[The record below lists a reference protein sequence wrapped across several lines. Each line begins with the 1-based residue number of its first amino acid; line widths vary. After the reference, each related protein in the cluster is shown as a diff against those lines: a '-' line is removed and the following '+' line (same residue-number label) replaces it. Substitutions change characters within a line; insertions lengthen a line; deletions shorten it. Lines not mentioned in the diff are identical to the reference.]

1 MMKNI
6 TLGQYYP
13 VDSWVH
19 RLDPRTKI
27 LLTIALIVAVFMVES
42 AVGYVLIL
50 GFVYLTARLSN
61 IPFKMLLRGVKSLR
75 FILILTFL
83 LNLLFNPGTNYIVS
97 WGFLKI
103 SWDGLAQ
110 ACHYSLRL
118 VFLVMGTSLM
128 TLTTAPIAL
137 ADGIEKL
144 LSPLK
149 KIHFPAHELAM
160 MMSIALRFIPTLMEE
175 ADKIMKAQ
183 MARGADFESGNL
195 LARAKAMVPLLVPLF
210 VSAFRRAGDLAM
222 AMESRCYHGGEN
234 RTRLRVLKIT
244 KNDWIAAAA
253 VALLICL
260 VVVEGMVMPAVNEAI
275 TGWILPE
282 AVQEAQATATP
293 DASALPSATPA
304 ATELPAASPTP
315 EVTGEPSAILPAKG
329 LIG

>member
-6 TLGQYYP
+6 TMGQYYP

-27 LLTIALIVAVFMVES
+27 LLTVAMIVAVFVVKTL
-42 AVGYVLIL
+42 VGYGLIL
-50 GFVYLTARLSN
+50 GFMYLVSQLSK
-61 IPFKMLLRGVKSLR
+61 IPFKMLVKGIKPLK
-75 FILILTFL
+75 FILILTFI
-83 LNLLFNPGTNYIVS
+83 LNLFFNTGTTMLVE

-103 SWDGLAQ
+103 SYEGLSTAV
-110 ACHYSLRL
+110 HYSLRL
-118 VFLVMGTSLM
+118 VFLVLGTSLM
-128 TLTTAPIAL
+128 TLTTSPIAL
-137 ADGIEKL
+137 SDGIEML

-244 KNDWIAAAA
+244 KNDWLAAAG
-253 VALLICL
+253 VAALILLII
-260 VVVEGMVMPAVNEAI
+260 VESHVTLPIWNMV
-275 TGWILPE
+275 
-282 AVQEAQATATP
+282 
-293 DASALPSATPA
+293 
-304 ATELPAASPTP
+304 
-315 EVTGEPSAILPAKG
+315 KG
-329 LIG
+329 LFA

>member
-19 RLDPRTKI
+19 RLDPRTKL
-27 LLTIALIVAVFMVES
+27 LLTIAMIVAVFMVHS
-42 AVGYVLIL
+42 LVGYAIIL
-50 GFVYLTARLSN
+50 GFVYLCARMSR
-61 IPFKMLLRGVKSLR
+61 IPFRMIIKGVKALR

-83 LNLLFNPGTNYIVS
+83 MNLFFSAGTTMLIE
-97 WGFLKI
+97 WGFLRI
-103 SWDGLAQ
+103 SLEGLSQ
-110 ACHYSLRL
+110 AVHYSLRL
-118 VFLVMGTSLM
+118 IFLVMGTSLM
-128 TLTTAPIAL
+128 TLTTSPIAL
-137 ADGIEKL
+137 SDGIEML

-149 KIHFPAHELAM
+149 KLHFPAHELAM

-183 MARGADFESGNL
+183 MARGADFETGNL
-195 LARAKAMVPLLVPLF
+195 LSRAKAMVPLLVPLF

-244 KNDWIAAAA
+244 RNDWIAAAVMAALIGVIVLEGWA
-253 VALLICL
+253 V
-260 VVVEGMVMPAVNEAI
+260 PAVTA
-275 TGWILPE
+275 
-282 AVQEAQATATP
+282 AV
-293 DASALPSATPA
+293 
-304 ATELPAASPTP
+304 
-315 EVTGEPSAILPAKG
+315 KG

>member
-6 TLGQYYP
+6 TMGQYYP

-27 LLTIALIVAVFMVES
+27 LLTVAMIVAVFLVKSM
-42 AVGYVLIL
+42 VGYALIL
-50 GFVYLTARLSN
+50 GFMYLVSKLSN
-61 IPFKMLLRGVKSLR
+61 IPFKMLVKGVKPLR
-75 FILILTFL
+75 FILILTFI
-83 LNLLFNPGTNYIVS
+83 LNLFFNTGSTMLVE
-97 WGFLKI
+97 WGFIKI
-103 SWDGLAQ
+103 SYEGLSTAI
-110 ACHYSLRL
+110 HYSLRL
-118 VFLVMGTSLM
+118 VFLVLGTSLM
-128 TLTTAPIAL
+128 TLTTSPIAL
-137 ADGIEKL
+137 SDGIEML

-149 KIHFPAHELAM
+149 VIKFPAHELAM

-244 KNDWIAAAA
+244 KNDWLAAAGMA
-253 VALLICL
+253 VLIVL
-260 VVVEGMVMPAVNEAI
+260 ILVEGRITLPIWAAV
-275 TGWILPE
+275 
-282 AVQEAQATATP
+282 
-293 DASALPSATPA
+293 
-304 ATELPAASPTP
+304 
-315 EVTGEPSAILPAKG
+315 KG
-329 LIG
+329 LLL